1 MKKLYYIEEETF
13 LRDLL
18 EALCRANEELEAFTT
33 EDGSDNLYFF
43 NDLKPDFILV
53 DWKTVESYQE
63 KLLTDLQEVSQI
75 PVGVTKLPEQNL
87 PQEWMNR
94 AVLILDK
101 PIEAKSILK
110 KIFS

>member
-1 MKKLYYIEEETF
+1 MKKLYYIEQETF

-18 EALCRANEELEAFTT
+18 EALCRAGEGYEAFTT

-43 NDLKPDFILV
+43 NDLKPDFILI
-53 DWKTVESYQE
+53 DWNTVESYQE
-63 KLLTDLQEVSQI
+63 KLLSDLQEVSQI
-75 PVGVTKLPEQNL
+75 PVGVTKLSEQNL
-87 PQEWMNR
+87 PKEWLDR
-94 AVLILDK
+94 SVLVLDK